1 MKMIALFSG
10 QHGGLVGSTVSSQE
24 EGTSTA
30 KVKPH

>member
-24 EGTSTA
+24 EGPGFDSTR
-30 KVKPH
+30 